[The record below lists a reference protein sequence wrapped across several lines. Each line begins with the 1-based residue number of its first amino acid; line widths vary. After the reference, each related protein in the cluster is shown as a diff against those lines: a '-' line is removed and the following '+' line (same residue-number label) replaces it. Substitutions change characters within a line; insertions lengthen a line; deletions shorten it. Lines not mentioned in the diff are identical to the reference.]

1 MTLVL
6 SVHRKIGNIKQYN
19 GNKEFEIKRNGVQRG
34 QGSGITGLYLLEGD
48 SYLSGLSIPPDSIT
62 DWQKPDCD

>member
-19 GNKEFEIKRNGVQRG
+19 GNKEFEIKREGCTEG
-34 QGSGITGLYLLEGD
+34 QAFRHYRPVSSEGD
-48 SYLSGLSIPPDSIT
+48 SYLSGLSIPLDSIT